1 MAKQTD
7 ERYKRAFLALGSN
20 QGKRIKELE
29 EARRLIQND
38 IGEIVNNSSIY
49 ETEAWGNS
57 TLLPFLNQVI
67 EISSTKSPERLL
79 LECLRIENKMGRI
92 RTKTV
97 NSYENRVIDID
108 VLLFEDKVISSP
120 KLTLP
125 HPKLHLR
132 KFVLLPLSE
141 IAPNFKVS
149 VYNLTVK
156 QLLEKCEDN
165 LEVVRFQSN

>member
-1 MAKQTD
+1 MANQTD

-20 QGKRIKELE
+20 QGDRLVQLE
-29 EARRLIQND
+29 AARRLIQND

-67 EISSTKSPERLL
+67 EISSTKSPEGLL
-79 LECLRIENKMGRI
+79 LECLRIENKMGRNRNEAI
-92 RTKTV
+92 Q
-97 NSYENRVIDID
+97 SYENRLIDID
-108 VLLFEDKVISSP
+108 ILLYGDEVISSP

-149 VYNLTVK
+149 LYNLTVK
-156 QLLEKCEDN
+156 HLLEKCEDN